1 MCCLK
6 KTGRKHRSTTPAGLF
21 FTGNTLFL
29 GRLRCWAELPRQDPP
44 TTSETANNHALFLNH
59 TTMRMLAFTMA
70 TLLFGRAGAES
81 LTVAMA
87 HIKDD
92 AGFNPKE
99 PPKHKTDIKVG
110 LYLEHLLD
118 VRAPP
123 HDPHS

>member
-1 MCCLK
+1 M
-6 KTGRKHRSTTPAGLF
+6 TV
-21 FTGNTLFL
+21 TLL
-29 GRLRCWAELPRQDPP
+29 GGSPEDA
-44 TTSETANNHALFLNH
+44 TSETAIDRRRPTHCFYSH

-81 LTVAMA
+81 LTVAMS
-87 HIKDD
+87 HIKER
-92 AGFNPKE
+92 AGFDPKE